1 MIIDAHC
8 HILPDSFPRRHAEL
22 SAADA
27 TCASLFPNSDPK
39 MATAEH
45 LIAAMQREGVDR
57 SVVMGMGWS
66 TYGLARE
73 VNDYIIASTAKFP
86 QLLSGF
92 CSVNPAWGI
101 DAIREM
107 ERCADA
113 GLLGVGELHPDTQ
126 GFDLTDL
133 PVMERLMGQ
142 ARELAWPVVVH
153 ASEPVGHQYPGKG
166 HTTPDKVYRFIQN
179 FPENTIVCAHW
190 GGGLPFYALMP
201 EVPQVLRNVFFDS
214 AASPFLYR
222 QEVFAEVAGLVGA
235 DRIVFG
241 TDYPLI
247 SHRRLL
253 KQVRDAGLNASD
265 QAAILGGNA
274 AALLSLEPEPAGPGC
289 GPGCGPR

>member
-22 SAADA
+22 SVVDA
-27 TCASLFPNSDPK
+27 TYASLFPNDNPR

-45 LIAAMQREGVDR
+45 LIQAMQHAGVDR
-57 SVVMGMGWS
+57 SVVMGMGWA

-73 VNDYIIASTAKFP
+73 ANDYIIASMAKFP
-86 QLLSGF
+86 LQLSGF
-92 CSVNPAWGI
+92 CSVNPAWGT
-101 DAIREM
+101 DAVREL
-107 ERCADA
+107 ERCAVA

-133 PVMERLMGQ
+133 RAMAPLMDQ

-166 HTTPDKVYRFIQN
+166 HTTPDRVYRFIRN
-179 FPENTIVCAHW
+179 FPENIIICAHW

-201 EVPQVLRNVFFDS
+201 EVPRVLRNVYFDS

-222 QEVFAEVAGLVGA
+222 QEVFAAVAGLVGA
-235 DRIVFG
+235 DKIVFG

-247 SHRRLL
+247 GHRRLL
-253 KQVRDAGLNASD
+253 KQVQAAGLSASAS
-265 QAAILGGNA
+265 AAILGGNA
-274 AALLSLEPEPAGPGC
+274 AGLLRLQPDQAGSTC
-289 GPGCGPR
+289 GSK